1 MTATTKEVRTNF
13 LHGEPVLPR
22 FKGLLA
28 AAAGTL
34 KTGWLAMFNASNY
47 IDQAATG
54 ATKVGWTSGGFVP
67 FEQTAGAADG
77 DVPAIL
83 EARPNCILQ
92 STAVGDALVDA
103 DAPAVAYAA
112 DNRSIGKLGTNR
124 SIGGLFLGIDEDSG
138 LAILWPGRIAHAIA
152 LGLAVGRVPT
162 ALWQKAAADGA
173 AGTATA
179 ESVIPRPMLAARV
192 VGVEFVPAAAV
203 TANDTDYATITVR
216 KRDGAGGAASV
227 IASVTTKITGGS
239 GNWTAFVAVSLGT
252 ITNADLLAG
261 DILTVEITKAA
272 SGVAIPIGYLRVRLA
287 PG

>member
-1 MTATTKEVRTNF
+1 MTASTKEVRPNY

-22 FKGLLA
+22 FKGYLA
-28 AAAGTL
+28 AAAATL
-34 KTGWLAMFNASNY
+34 KIGWLAMFNASNY

-54 ATKVGWTSGGFVP
+54 ATKVGWTSGGFMAC
-67 FEQTAGAADG
+67 EQEAGAADG

-83 EARPNCILQ
+83 EARPNLMLQ
-92 STAVGDALVDA
+92 TDTAGDFFADG

-112 DNRSIGKLGTNR
+112 DNRTIGKLGTNR
-124 SIGGLFLGIDEDSG
+124 SLGGLFLGIDEDSG
-138 LAILWPGRIAHAIA
+138 NPILWPGRIAHAIA
-152 LGLAVGRVPT
+152 LGLAMGRAPA

-179 ESVIPRPMLAARV
+179 ESVIPRPMLACRV
-192 VGVEFVPAAAV
+192 VGIELVPAAAL
-203 TANDTDYATITVR
+203 TADDTDYATITVR

-239 GNWTAFVAVSLGT
+239 GNWTAFVPVSLGT

-272 SGVAIPIGYLRVRLA
+272 SGVAIPIGYLRVRHA
-287 PG
+287 IG